1 MCTLQQFRNGPGVGD
16 VVHLVVGAV
25 SVVVTA
31 ALLLWLAL
39 FLVAPCDENKNNV
52 MLLGIFW

>member
-1 MCTLQQFRNGPGVGD
+1 MCPLQQFRDGPGVGD
-16 VVHLVVGAV
+16 VVYLVVGAV

-39 FLVAPCDENKNNV
+39 FLVAPCDENKDNV
-52 MLLGIFW
+52 II